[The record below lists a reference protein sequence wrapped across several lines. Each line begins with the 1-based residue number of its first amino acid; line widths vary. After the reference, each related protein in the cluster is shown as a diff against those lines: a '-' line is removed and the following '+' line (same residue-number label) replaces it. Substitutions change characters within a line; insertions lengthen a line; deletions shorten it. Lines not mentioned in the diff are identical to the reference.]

1 MRLRALREFFDRVM
15 GRRNPDDF
23 IYGTDIPIVPGKLD
37 ELAEARILKEVD
49 DEIAKARAQGLFD
62 TPEYA
67 AYSKRADK
75 TIDKILNQY
84 QTKTGPFQRSGIRSI
99 LDPRTDADMM
109 KLLKVAGPVVGAG
122 AVGTYDATE
131 GFTQPYS
138 ADNMMM
144 LNPEQIGRAA
154 ARVKKTLNEAL
165 NDARQAVGDATQV
178 PQAYFMKVQQGY
190 EDEMSRQEEPEEL
203 PPTIEE
209 QAIQPVSLLFAEGGP
224 ADSGRTMSDSDF
236 LQQFLQNAREFVG
249 ESGKTISNRDR
260 MMMRDMLGRTMS
272 DNEPRFETRSPEG
285 QMFSIDANINNLM
298 KSYNMLVD
306 AKEFGRAQEVAD
318 QIDQLQQQKIAI
330 QAQNVP
336 MMQSGPSMNLREVMG
351 ESGKT
356 ISNRDRQIVENILQ
370 DISL

>member
-1 MRLRALREFFDRVM
+1 MRLRALKEFFDRVM

-23 IYGTDIPIVPGKLD
+23 ITGTNIPIVPGKLD

-109 KLLKVAGPVVGAG
+109 KLLKTAGPVVGAG

-131 GFTQPYS
+131 GFTEPYS
-138 ADNMMM
+138 PDNMMM
-144 LNPEQIGRAA
+144 LNPEQIGKAA
-154 ARVKKTLNEAL
+154 AKVKKTLDEAF
-165 NDARQAVGDATQV
+165 NDARQAVGDATQI
-178 PQAYFMKVQQGY
+178 PQTYFMKVQQGY
-190 EDEMSRQEEPEEL
+190 EDEMQRQQEMKNIEEFGMPMAPVEI

-224 ADSGRTMSDSDF
+224 A
-236 LQQFLQNAREFVG
+236 
-249 ESGKTISNRDR
+249 
-260 MMMRDMLGRTMS
+260 MS
-272 DNEPRFETRSPEG
+272 DNEPRFETRSREN

-336 MMQSGPSMNLREVMG
+336 MMQSGPLTDLSNKIGTMMG
-351 ESGKT
+351 TLGAMGQSART
-356 ISNRDRQIVENILQ
+356 IPTPDRQIVENILQ